1 MHRGDR
7 ASIGQQD
14 SRVIAKQKLDI
25 GVETSIIM
33 VNEELE
39 AKNSVSITN
48 RTNFCW
54 VR

>member
-1 MHRGDR
+1 MSGGDH
-7 ASIGQQD
+7 ASIPQQD

-25 GVETSIIM
+25 GAETSIIM

-48 RTNFCW
+48 RTKFCW